1 MRLKI
6 CDENI
11 AAEEKL
17 PPKTPDRSGVGVHYV
32 DAWIKPLNTTLE
44 NGAKVVCKRRGIK
57 ITLLAGD
64 RKGEGLLRRLVA
76 GPDPR
81 TMLRAALAEAAQAA
95 GVGIVI
101 EGGGVYLDEAQPG

>member
-6 CDENI
+6 CDENT

-44 NGAKVVCKRRGIK
+44 NGVKVTCKRRGIK
-57 ITLLAGD
+57 ITLMVGD
-64 RKGEGLLRRLVA
+64 KKGEGLLRRLAVS
-76 GPDPR
+76 PDPKV
-81 TMLRAALAEAAQAA
+81 MLRAALAEAAQAA
-95 GVGIVI
+95 GVGIMI
-101 EGGGVYLDEAQPG
+101 ESGRVFLDEAQPG